1 MTKEEEGLLHFSCN
15 PSILEY
21 FLSLFCICGDLM
33 EELKTFALFPTRN
46 TKPQVGTT
54 HWLSQETVTIT
65 EYTIKNPL
73 LGNSLNNTL
82 ACKNST
88 ERFWL
93 DI

>member
-15 PSILEY
+15 PSIFEY

-33 EELKTFALFPTRN
+33 EELKTF
-46 TKPQVGTT
+46 V
-54 HWLSQETVTIT
+54 
-65 EYTIKNPL
+65 
-73 LGNSLNNTL
+73 SLNNTL
-82 ACKNST
+82 AYKNST